1 MAADTSREP
10 GAPPYRPSPSL
21 DLWREGDERPVAV
34 KEWVALEQVRL
45 QETHR
50 TRRGAMTQVFVLGL
64 SSILASVVFGVLGLV
79 LVILA
84 GDEAHST
91 VDLFDQS
98 IGTDSVGVACLF
110 MGAVA
115 FVVSLRSVL
124 RTMNAMVGQAR

>member
-10 GAPPYRPSPSL
+10 GTPPYRPSTPL
-21 DLWREGDERPVAV
+21 DLWREGGERLITV

-50 TRRGAMTQVFVLGL
+50 TRRGAMTQVFILGL
-64 SSILASVVFGVLGLV
+64 SSSLVGVVFGVLGLV
-79 LVILA
+79 LVVLA
-84 GDEAHST
+84 GDEAHGT

-98 IGTDSVGVACLF
+98 IGTDSVGVVCLF

-115 FVVSLRSVL
+115 FVFSLRSVL
-124 RTMNAMVGQAR
+124 RTMNVMVDQAW